1 MAIQGIRDFPEPP
14 RPQPTGRKLVV
25 FNRDADM
32 PKMQSTLANTTGGRI
47 RDRREFAGSATAF
60 NETLAAGETVVFHRQ
75 KVAVVAKPDVQASA
89 LEVSGVEIVR
99 PEFYMFAIDELRK
112 RYADWVRQGLQ
123 MLVEG
128 YGTAI
133 PSGLSA
139 RAAESAAA
147 SFADNNET
155 TWGLQAIGVPG
166 SRFTG
171 RGINVAVLDTGLDF
185 EHPDFVGRQI
195 TRRSFVE
202 GQSEQDG
209 QGHGTH
215 TAGTVAGPM
224 RSSIGRRYGVAPDV
238 NLHIGKVLNNSGT
251 GKEGEILDGMNW
263 AIDQKCVAISMSLG
277 RPTTVDERTD
287 PVYERTGAAAL
298 LENCLIIA
306 AAGNESSRDFGFIAP
321 VGAPANSP
329 SIMAVAAVDPL
340 MNVAPFS
347 CGGLSPTGK
356 VDISGP
362 GVAVFSSFP
371 LPRQSRLLPGTS
383 MACPHV
389 AGAAALWAESDPWL
403 RGQKLWDALVGAAR
417 GLGIARDFGSGL
429 VQGPGGG
436 AIA

>member
-171 RGINVAVLDTGLDF
+171 RGIQR
-185 EHPDFVGRQI
+185 GRS
-195 TRRSFVE
+195 RYR
-202 GQSEQDG
+202 
-209 QGHGTH
+209 
-215 TAGTVAGPM
+215 
-224 RSSIGRRYGVAPDV
+224 IG
-238 NLHIGKVLNNSGT
+238 
-251 GKEGEILDGMNW
+251 
-263 AIDQKCVAISMSLG
+263 
-277 RPTTVDERTD
+277 
-287 PVYERTGAAAL
+287 
-298 LENCLIIA
+298 
-306 AAGNESSRDFGFIAP
+306 F
-321 VGAPANSP
+321 
-329 SIMAVAAVDPL
+329 
-340 MNVAPFS
+340 
-347 CGGLSPTGK
+347 
-356 VDISGP
+356 
-362 GVAVFSSFP
+362 
-371 LPRQSRLLPGTS
+371 
-383 MACPHV
+383 
-389 AGAAALWAESDPWL
+389 
-403 RGQKLWDALVGAAR
+403 
-417 GLGIARDFGSGL
+417 
-429 VQGPGGG
+429 
-436 AIA
+436 